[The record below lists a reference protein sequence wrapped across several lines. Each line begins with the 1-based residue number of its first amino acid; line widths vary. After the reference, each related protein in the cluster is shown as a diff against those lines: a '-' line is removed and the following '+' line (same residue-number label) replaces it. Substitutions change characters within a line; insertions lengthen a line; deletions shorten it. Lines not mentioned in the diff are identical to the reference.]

1 MFPLPQVQVTEWEEE
16 IACLRQQLEEQERSM
31 EVRMRACEEE
41 WRARLEAAE
50 REEREA
56 RSRLEELRWRLREGG
71 DNPEYLSTATKEDS
85 PRRVEAML
93 ASSSSSYVSTSPR
106 KDLEPSW
113 VHQAVTLPR
122 CFSQSRLSSSS
133 SSSFTTR

>member
-1 MFPLPQVQVTEWEEE
+1 MTEWEEE

-41 WRARLEAAE
+41 WRMRLDAAE

-56 RSRLEELRWRLREGG
+56 RCRLEELRWRLREG
-71 DNPEYLSTATKEDS
+71 DNSSMMAEYPPTAEDS
-85 PRRVEAML
+85 PRRVEEAMV
-93 ASSSSSYVSTSPR
+93 ASSSSSSIISPSPR
-106 KDLEPSW
+106 KDLDPSW
-113 VHQAVTLPR
+113 VHHQAATLPR

-133 SSSFTTR
+133 SSPFTTR